1 MYVYVCVFVIACP
14 SYRATTFA
22 PPAKAQVCTCHA
34 PLSPTPWLTP
44 LPGGTREI
52 LWYDVRNTSAA
63 AGSYTVDT
71 GSGTLLPLFDADTG
85 MMVMPSKG
93 DGSVRWGGGGG

>member
-1 MYVYVCVFVIACP
+1 MLALLAHACP
-14 SYRATTFA
+14 SSCIT
-22 PPAKAQVCTCHA
+22 
-34 PLSPTPWLTP
+34 
-44 LPGGTREI
+44 GGTREI
-52 LWYDVRNTSAA
+52 LWFDVRNASAA

-93 DGSVRWGGGGG
+93 DGSIRSRAFAR

>member
-1 MYVYVCVFVIACP
+1 MRACLL
-14 SYRATTFA
+14 RN
-22 PPAKAQVCTCHA
+22 H
-34 PLSPTPWLTP
+34 
-44 LPGGTREI
+44 LPFFLLRIYQTNLFDICDAGGTREL

-93 DGSVRWGGGGG
+93 DGSIRFGRSVNID

>member
-1 MYVYVCVFVIACP
+1 MYFFTL
-14 SYRATTFA
+14 SNG
-22 PPAKAQVCTCHA
+22 VCTLTTIDFNEYCH
-34 PLSPTPWLTP
+34 T
-44 LPGGTREI
+44 GGTREI
-52 LWYDVRNTSAA
+52 VWYDTRKTSAA

-93 DGSVRWGGGGG
+93 DGSIR

>member
-1 MYVYVCVFVIACP
+1 MCVLLCAILDSLSRCNVFVCVNHLVLADP
-14 SYRATTFA
+14 SG
-22 PPAKAQVCTCHA
+22 
-34 PLSPTPWLTP
+34 S
-44 LPGGTREI
+44 GGTREL
-52 LWYDVRNTSAA
+52 LWYDIRNNSAA

-93 DGSVRWGGGGG
+93 DGSIRCVCIPRACLSFCR

>member
-1 MYVYVCVFVIACP
+1 MVDICDA
-14 SYRATTFA
+14 
-22 PPAKAQVCTCHA
+22 
-34 PLSPTPWLTP
+34 
-44 LPGGTREI
+44 GGTREI

-93 DGSVRWGGGGG
+93 DGSIRFSRPVNIDETRFACHPVMICGLLLCMCIIFLAQVARVVQ

>member
-1 MYVYVCVFVIACP
+1 MVDICDA
-14 SYRATTFA
+14 
-22 PPAKAQVCTCHA
+22 
-34 PLSPTPWLTP
+34 
-44 LPGGTREI
+44 GGTREI

-93 DGSVRWGGGGG
+93 DGSIRFRRSVNIDERRFACPPVIICVLLLCMCITFFAQVARVVQ

>member
-1 MYVYVCVFVIACP
+1 MLALDHIYIHTQQRRSHSNDHCF
-14 SYRATTFA
+14 T
-22 PPAKAQVCTCHA
+22 
-34 PLSPTPWLTP
+34 
-44 LPGGTREI
+44 GGTREI
-52 LWYDVRNTSAA
+52 VWYDTRKTSAA

-93 DGSVRWGGGGG
+93 DGSIR